1 MAAEHVIGIGGDGG
15 IGGGPRIVL
24 ERLRRDAH
32 APEVP
37 VKGVRPLAGG

>member
-1 MAAEHVIGIGGDGG
+1 
-15 IGGGPRIVL
+15 VL